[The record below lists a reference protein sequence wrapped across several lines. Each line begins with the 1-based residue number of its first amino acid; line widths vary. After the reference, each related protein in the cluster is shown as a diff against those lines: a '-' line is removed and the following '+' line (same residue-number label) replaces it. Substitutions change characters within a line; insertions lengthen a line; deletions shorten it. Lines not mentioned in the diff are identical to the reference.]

1 MNQLWVIYGLV
12 FFAAI
17 LAIES
22 LYWLIYEMRGNK
34 KAINRRLTLGEK
46 SEAKGQVLDILRR
59 ERGFA
64 DFNSPTLTRLNDFFV
79 QTGLRLSKIILALW
93 ALMAAAVF
101 AVPLWWALSLPPWIA
116 GGIGLIVGPA
126 VVGLYLAI
134 ARRRRIERFALQLPD
149 GLEIIVRGLRVGHPF
164 SSAIELVA
172 REMRD
177 PIGSELG
184 ITADEMTFG
193 QDVVTAVSNLYRR
206 VGQED
211 LVFLAIAVSV
221 QSQTGGNLADVLA
234 RLATLMRER
243 STMALKIKALSAE
256 GRLSGWFLSAMP
268 FVLFGAVQLVATDY
282 FGGLKESPFLVPALI
297 YGFTSL
303 ILANIVIYRMVHFK
317 V

>member
-17 LAIES
+17 LAFES
-22 LYWLIYEMRGNK
+22 LYWLIYELRGNK
-34 KAINRRLTLGEK
+34 KIINRRLTLGEK

-64 DFNSPTLTRLNDFFV
+64 DFDSATLTRLNDFFV
-79 QTGLRLSKIILALW
+79 QTGLRVSKMALTLW
-93 ALMAAAVF
+93 TLMVAAVIS
-101 AVPLWWALSLPPWIA
+101 VPLWFFLPQWQA
-116 GGIGLIVGPA
+116 AGIGLIVAPPL
-126 VVGLYLAI
+126 VGLYLSI
-134 ARRRRIERFALQLPD
+134 TRRRRIERFAQQLPD
-149 GLEIIVRGLRVGHPF
+149 SLDIIVRGLRVGHPF

-193 QDVVTAVSNLYRR
+193 QDVVTAVSNLHRR

-234 RLATLMRER
+234 RLASLMRER
-243 STMALKIKALSAE
+243 VTMRLKIKALSAE

-268 FVLFGAVQLVATDY
+268 FILFGAIQLVATDY
-282 FGGLKESPFLVPALI
+282 FGGLRGTAFLVPALV
-297 YGFTSL
+297 YGFISL
-303 ILANIVIYRMVHFK
+303 ILSNIAIYRMVHFK

>member
-1 MNQLWVIYGLV
+1 MNQLWVIYGLI
-12 FFAAI
+12 FFAGT
-17 LAIES
+17 LAFES
-22 LYWLIYEMRGNK
+22 LYWLVYELRGNK
-34 KAINRRLTLGEK
+34 KTINRRLALNET
-46 SEAKGQVLDILRR
+46 SEARSQVLDTLRR
-59 ERGFA
+59 ERGFTN
-64 DFNSPTLTRLNDFFV
+64 FKSPTLTGLNDFFV
-79 QTGLRLSKIILALW
+79 QTGLRVSKVVLALW
-93 ALMAAAVF
+93 TLMAAAVIAF
-101 AVPLWWALSLPPWIA
+101 PLWELYLRAWMAA
-116 GGIGLIVGPA
+116 AIGLIVAPA
-126 VVGLYLAI
+126 LVALFLAI
-134 ARRRRIERFALQLPD
+134 TRRKRIERFAQQLPD
-149 GLEIIVRGLRVGHPF
+149 GLDIIVRGLRVGHPF

-193 QDVVTAVSNLYRR
+193 QDVVTAVANLHRR

-243 STMALKIKALSAE
+243 ITMALKIKAISAE

-268 FVLFGAVQLVATDY
+268 FVLFGVVQLLSKDY
-282 FGGLKESPFLVPALI
+282 FSGLQGSPLLVPALV
-297 YGFTSL
+297 YGFTSV
-303 ILANIVIYRMVHFK
+303 IAANIAIYRMVHFK

>member
-1 MNQLWVIYGLV
+1 MNELWVIYGLV

-22 LYWLIYEMRGNK
+22 LYWLIYELRGNK
-34 KAINRRLTLGEK
+34 KTINRRLTLGEK
-46 SEAKGQVLDILRR
+46 SAAKGQVLDILRR

-79 QTGLRLSKIILALW
+79 QTGLRVSKTALTLW
-93 ALMAAAVF
+93 TLMVAAVIS
-101 AVPLWWALSLPPWIA
+101 VPLWTLVLPQWQA
-116 GGIGLIVGPA
+116 AGIGLIVAPA
-126 VVGLYLAI
+126 LVGLYLSI
-134 ARRRRIERFALQLPD
+134 TRRRRIERFAQQLPD
-149 GLEIIVRGLRVGHPF
+149 SLDIIVRGLRVGHPF

-193 QDVVTAVSNLYRR
+193 QDVVTAVSNLHRR

-243 STMALKIKALSAE
+243 VTMRLKIKALSAE

-268 FVLFGAVQLVATDY
+268 FILFGAIQLIAKDY
-282 FGGLKESPFLVPALI
+282 FGGLKGSPFLVPALV
-297 YGFTSL
+297 YGLTSL
-303 ILANIVIYRMVHFK
+303 ILANIAIYRMVHFK

>member
-22 LYWLIYEMRGNK
+22 LYWLIYELRGNK
-34 KAINRRLTLGEK
+34 KTINRRLSLGER
-46 SEAKGQVLDILRR
+46 SAAQAQVLDILRR

-64 DFNSPTLTRLNDFFV
+64 DFNSPALTRLNDFFV
-79 QTGLRLSKIILALW
+79 QTGLRVSKTALTLW
-93 ALMAAAVF
+93 TLMVAAVIS
-101 AVPLWWALSLPPWIA
+101 VPLWFFLPQWQA
-116 GGIGLIVGPA
+116 AGIGLIVAPPL
-126 VVGLYLAI
+126 VGLYLSI
-134 ARRRRIERFALQLPD
+134 TRRRRIERFAQQLPD
-149 GLEIIVRGLRVGHPF
+149 SLDIIVRGLRVGHPF

-177 PIGSELG
+177 PIGTELG

-193 QDVVTAVSNLYRR
+193 QDVVTAVSNLFRR

-243 STMALKIKALSAE
+243 VTMRLKIKALSAE

-268 FVLFGAVQLVATDY
+268 FILFGAIQLVATDY
-282 FGGLKESPFLVPALI
+282 FGGLRGTPFLVPSLAYGLI
-297 YGFTSL
+297 SL
-303 ILANIVIYRMVHFK
+303 ILANIAIYRMVHFK

>member
-22 LYWLIYEMRGNK
+22 LYWLIYELRGNK
-34 KAINRRLTLGEK
+34 KIINRRLTLGEK
-46 SEAKGQVLDILRR
+46 SAAKGQVLDILRR

-64 DFNSPTLTRLNDFFV
+64 DYNSPTLTRLNDFFV
-79 QTGLRLSKIILALW
+79 QTGLRVSKTALTLW
-93 ALMAAAVF
+93 TLMVAAVIS
-101 AVPLWWALSLPPWIA
+101 VPLWTLVLPQWQA
-116 GGIGLIVGPA
+116 AGIGLIVAPA
-126 VVGLYLAI
+126 LVGLYLLI
-134 ARRRRIERFALQLPD
+134 TRRRRIERFAQQLPD
-149 GLEIIVRGLRVGHPF
+149 SLDIIVRGLRVGHPF

-243 STMALKIKALSAE
+243 VTMRLKIKALSAE

-268 FVLFGAVQLVATDY
+268 FILFGAIQLVATDY
-282 FGGLKESPFLVPALI
+282 FGGLKGSPFLVPALV
-297 YGFTSL
+297 YGLTSL
-303 ILANIVIYRMVHFK
+303 LLANIAIYRMVNFK